1 MTIKKLAD
9 KEITIDTQSI
19 MVKITHLDSFKVSVG
34 ESLID
39 KPGEYEI
46 NNISITTLEI
56 PEPDYVMVNDF
67 VAIHSEGID
76 VACIFSD
83 KGTNKEFLKD
93 IANIDVLVIS
103 SDIDT
108 ENVKRMMVLFGPQ
121 YLVVIGKKDVEEL
134 KKELVL
140 PTFREEKSL
149 KIKDSDFSRG
159 ENIVV
164 TPILLK

>member
-9 KEITIDTQSI
+9 KEISIDTQSI
-19 MVKITHLDSFKVSVG
+19 MVKVTHLDSFKVSVG
-34 ESLID
+34 ENLID

-56 PEPDYVMVNDF
+56 PEPDYLMVNDF

-76 VACIFSD
+76 IACIFSD

-93 IANIDVLVIS
+93 IANIDVLIMS

-108 ENVKRMMVLFGPQ
+108 EKVKKMMVLFEPQ
-121 YLVVIGKKDVEEL
+121 YLVVIGKKDIEDL
-134 KKELVL
+134 KKEYSL
-140 PTFREEKSL
+140 PTFVEEKSL
-149 KIKDSDFSRG
+149 KIKDSDFPRG

-164 TPILLK
+164 RPVALK